1 MAVNQEIL
9 SYKGFFNYTIVNQLL
24 KQLTEFEQSGRMD
37 LLAFKKIQIVM
48 VEMLENSYSYT
59 SNFAKEFP
67 YDNFFPE
74 FKIIKLEDTYQL
86 ISSNPVKESDVD
98 ELKMHLERV
107 NRSSL
112 KELRAWYKEILMEG
126 IYSKKRS
133 AGIGLIRIAKVV
145 RNKFKYSFHKID
157 NKFLYYT
164 LEISI
169 NTK

>member
-24 KQLTEFEQSGRMD
+24 KQLTEFEQSEKMD

-74 FKIIKLEDTYQL
+74 FKILRSDERFRL
-86 ISSNPVKESDVD
+86 ISSNPIEKADVD
-98 ELKMHLERV
+98 ELKIHLERI

-112 KELRAWYKEILMEG
+112 KDLRAWYKEILMEG
-126 IYSKKRS
+126 MNSKKSS
-133 AGIGLIRIAKVV
+133 AGIGLIRIAKVI